1 MPKARAALEALAEF
15 DADIIR
21 QYQAK
26 GYAEVDAVVTDDGGG
41 GSDGKS

>member
-26 GYAEVDAVVTDDGGG
+26 GYAEVDVVVTDDDDDDDE
-41 GSDGKS
+41 S